1 MKFHR
6 KLAALFLSG
15 ALVLSLAA
23 CDGTGG
29 SAATSPEPSA
39 SDSSAPSAAPSVSP
53 SGSAAHPDDGYE
65 STDAVSLTFSD
76 GGITGSGEGFETD
89 GTALT
94 ITAAGTYLLS
104 GSCADGS
111 VKVKKGVTGVTLVLS
126 GLTLTSADTAPIT
139 CAKSS
144 GVTIVAAA
152 GTVNTLTDSA
162 QNNDDSYPDN
172 GNAENAV
179 IKCKDGSQVT
189 LRGSGTLNLIANG
202 KNGIK
207 AGATTDGEGEA
218 WLTIRDLTLNID
230 APVNDGIN
238 AEQLLT
244 IESGAIT
251 VSAGDDGIHCD
262 LTMNVGAKGTGGPTI
277 VIEQCCEGLEAADL
291 NILSGSITIHASDDC
306 LNAANSDLSGYAFTL
321 NISGGTL
328 VMDTTGGDGID
339 SNGSLTISGGTVIVW
354 TANTAD
360 NQPLDADGTISI
372 TGGTV
377 LAAGGSA
384 GMGMNLSAGQPYV
397 IFGSGS
403 FGGFGG
409 GFPGQGG
416 PGSQNSQSGEAQSSA
431 QPQGGSQSSVSI
443 KAGSTV
449 EIKDADGNTVYSGTA
464 LCQAGYVIFSS
475 ADLVSGSSYT
485 LYVDGSG
492 AAEATA
498 GTDAMS
504 EGGPGGM
511 GGMGRPGQNGQFT
524 PPDGSGDGTAPTPP
538 DGSDGTQPT
547 PPSDGSGTP
556 PTPPDGGNGGQ
567 NGQGGPGGQN
577 GQPPAM
583 PGGQQSS
590 DSTNA

>member
-1 MKFHR
+1 MKLKR
-6 KLAALFLSG
+6 PVSILCAG
-15 ALVLSLAA
+15 ALLLSLAA
-23 CDGTGG
+23 CGSTGG
-29 SAATSPEPSA
+29 STATTSPEPSESA
-39 SDSSAPSAAPSVSP
+39 SNAVSTPS
-53 SGSAAHPDDGYE
+53 DDGYE
-65 STDAVSLTFSD
+65 AADAVSLTFSD
-76 GGITGSGEGFETD
+76 SGITGSGEGFETD
-89 GTALT
+89 GTTLT

-104 GSCADGS
+104 GSCTDGS
-111 VKVKKGVTGVTLVLS
+111 VKVKKGVTGVTLVLN

-152 GTVNTLTDSA
+152 GTVNTLTDSE

-172 GNAENAV
+172 ENAENAV
-179 IKCKDGSQVT
+179 IKCKDGAQVT
-189 LRGSGTLNLIANG
+189 LRGAGTLNLIANG

-244 IESGAIT
+244 IESGTIT

-262 LTMNVGAKGTGGPTI
+262 LTMNVGTEGTDGPTI
-277 VIEQCCEGLEAADL
+277 VIEQCYEGLEAADL
-291 NILSGSITIHASDDC
+291 NIASGDITIHASDDC
-306 LNAANSDLSGYAFTL
+306 LNAANSDLSGYAFAL

-339 SNGSLTISGGTVIVW
+339 SNGSLTINGGTVIVW
-354 TANTAD
+354 AANTAD
-360 NQPLDADGTISI
+360 NQPLDADSTISI

-397 IFGSGS
+397 IFGSGP
-403 FGGFGG
+403 FGG
-409 GFPGQGG
+409 GFPGQNG
-416 PGSQNSQSGEAQSSA
+416 QS
-431 QPQGGSQSSVSI
+431 GSQSSVSI
-443 KAGSTV
+443 KAGGTV

-464 LCQAGYVIFSS
+464 LCQAGYVVFSS
-475 ADLVSGSSYT
+475 ADLTSGSTYT
-485 LYVDGSG
+485 LYVDGTN

-498 GTDAMS
+498 STDAMS
-504 EGGPGGM
+504 EGGPG
-511 GGMGRPGQNGQFT
+511 QNGQF
-524 PPDGSGDGTAPTPP
+524 TPP

-547 PPSDGSGTP
+547 PPSGENGTP

-567 NGQGGPGGQN
+567 TGQGGPSGQN

-583 PGGQQSS
+583 PGGQHSS
-590 DSTNA
+590 DSTKA

>member
-1 MKFHR
+1 MKLKR
-6 KLAALFLSG
+6 PVSILCAG
-15 ALVLSLAA
+15 ALLLSLAA
-23 CDGTGG
+23 CGSTGG
-29 SAATSPEPSA
+29 STATTSPEPSESA
-39 SDSSAPSAAPSVSP
+39 SNAVSTPS
-53 SGSAAHPDDGYE
+53 DDGYE
-65 STDAVSLTFSD
+65 AADAVSLTFSD
-76 GGITGSGEGFETD
+76 SGITGSGEGFETD
-89 GTALT
+89 GTTLT

-104 GSCADGS
+104 GSCTDGS
-111 VKVKKGVTGVTLVLS
+111 VKVKKGVTGVTLVLN

-152 GTVNTLTDSA
+152 GTVNTLTDSE

-172 GNAENAV
+172 ENAENAV

-207 AGATTDGEGEA
+207 AGATTDEEGEA

-244 IESGAIT
+244 IESGTIT

-262 LTMNVGAKGTGGPTI
+262 LTMNVGAEGADGPTI
-277 VIEQCCEGLEAADL
+277 ILTQCTEGLEAADL
-291 NILSGSITIHASDDC
+291 NIASGDITIHASDDC

-339 SNGSLTISGGTVIVW
+339 SNGSLTINGGTVIVW

-360 NQPLDADGTISI
+360 NQPLDADSTISI

-384 GMGMNLSAGQPYV
+384 GMGLNLSAGQPYV

-403 FGGFGG
+403 FGG
-409 GFPGQGG
+409 GFPGQNG
-416 PGSQNSQSGEAQSSA
+416 QS
-431 QPQGGSQSSVSI
+431 GSQSSVSI

-449 EIKDADGNTVYSGTA
+449 EIKDADGSTVYSGTA
-464 LCQAGYVIFSS
+464 LCQAGYVVFSS
-475 ADLVSGSSYT
+475 ADLTSSSTYT
-485 LYVDGSG
+485 LYVDGTS

-498 GTDAMS
+498 STDAMS

-511 GGMGRPGQNGQFT
+511 GGPGQNGQFT
-524 PPDGSGDGTAPTPP
+524 PPDGSDGTR
-538 DGSDGTQPT
+538 PT

-567 NGQGGPGGQN
+567 TGQGGPGGQN

-590 DSTNA
+590 NSTKA

>member
-1 MKFHR
+1 MKFDR
-6 KLAALFLSG
+6 KLTALFLSG
-15 ALVLSLAA
+15 ALLLSLAA
-23 CDGTGG
+23 CGGTGG
-29 SAATSPEPSA
+29 SSAAASPEPSA
-39 SDSSAPSAAPSVSP
+39 SPSASDSADASASTSGSV
-53 SGSAAHPDDGYE
+53 SGSATQPDDGYE
-65 STDAVSLTFSD
+65 AEGAVALTFSD
-76 GGITGSGEGFETD
+76 SGITGSGEGFEID

-94 ITAAGTYLLS
+94 IIAAGTYLLS

-152 GTVNTLTDSA
+152 GTVNTLTDAA
-162 QNNDDSYPDN
+162 QNNDDNYPDN
-172 GNAENAV
+172 ENAENAV

-189 LRGSGTLNLIANG
+189 LRGAGTLNLIANG

-207 AGATTDGEGEA
+207 AGATTDEEGTA

-262 LTMNVGAKGTGGPTI
+262 LTMNVGAEGTDGPTI
-277 VIEQCCEGLEAADL
+277 VIEQCYEGLEAADL
-291 NILSGSITIHASDDC
+291 NISSGDITIHASDDC

-321 NISGGTL
+321 NISGGTV

-409 GFPGQGG
+409 GFPGQNG
-416 PGSQNSQSGEAQSSA
+416 QSG
-431 QPQGGSQSSVSI
+431 GQSSVSI

-449 EIKDADGNTVYSGTA
+449 EIKDADGSTVYSGAA

-485 LYVDGSG
+485 LYVDGAS
-492 AAEATA
+492 AAEAIA

-504 EGGPGGM
+504 EGGPGGSFP
-511 GGMGRPGQNGQFT
+511 GGSFPGGGQFT
-524 PPDGSGDGTAPTPP
+524 PPDGSGDGTPPTPP

-567 NGQGGPGGQN
+567 NGQ
-577 GQPPAM
+577 PPAM